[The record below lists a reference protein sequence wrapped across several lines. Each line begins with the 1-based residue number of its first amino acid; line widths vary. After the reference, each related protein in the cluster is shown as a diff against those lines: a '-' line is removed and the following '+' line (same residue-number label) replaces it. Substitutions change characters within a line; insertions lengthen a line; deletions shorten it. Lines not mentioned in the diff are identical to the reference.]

1 MELEVGTRLKKIREE
16 KKLNKK
22 EISEMIGISYSYYKA
37 IENGTKSPSLDIINR
52 IAKSLSI
59 SPLYLLN
66 DRVEIMETLV
76 SEEEKRLRQIFE
88 DIPEKN
94 KRLVTGLITQAARL
108 KVLLDDNWKDIL
120 ENGEYEKFR
129 QSENQLPYDRKRPIV
144 ENYDNRD
151 KTFKEI
157 IGQLT
162 ELLPKNKNKP
172 AARNRLLKNNANK

>member
-22 EISEMIGISYSYYKA
+22 EISELAGISYSYYKS
-37 IENGTKSPSLDIINR
+37 IENGSKSPSLEIVNK
-52 IAKSLSI
+52 IAKALEI
-59 SPLYLLN
+59 NPYYLLN
-66 DRVEIMETLV
+66 DRVDVMERRAI
-76 SEEEKRLRQIFE
+76 EEEKRLYEIF
-88 DIPEKN
+88 DNIPAKK

-157 IGQLT
+157 IGQLN
-162 ELLPKNKNKP
+162 ELLPKDTNKP
-172 AARNRLLKNNANK
+172 LPRSKLLRK